1 MTPMNPISQTLIHL
15 MENQHDRTRCAL
27 EGLGETDYTRPVDG
41 DCNSIQSIGEHLIG
55 LRGFQLLL
63 LGSELGKEM
72 PENTAGTLE
81 ELQNRLDQATS
92 LVRQAI
98 ESHDPEDW
106 YAEPTEPREGPWA
119 ELPTL
124 QRFVRPMNDFTNHL
138 GSIRTLRRIFGNP
151 AEQTQ

>member
-1 MTPMNPISQTLIHL
+1 MSKNNPINQTLLHL
-15 MENQHDRTRCAL
+15 LDNQADRTRCAL
-27 EGLGETDYTRPVDG
+27 EGLDDAAYTRAPESDG
-41 DCNSIQSIGEHLIG
+41 NSIQQIGEHLIM
-55 LRGFQLLL
+55 LRGFQLRL
-63 LGSELGKEM
+63 LGSQLAKQVPG
-72 PENTAGTLE
+72 NSVATVG
-81 ELQNRLDQATS
+81 ELQIKLEQATS

-98 ESHDPEDW
+98 EDHDPDDW
-106 YAEPTEPREGPWA
+106 NADPTEPREGPWA